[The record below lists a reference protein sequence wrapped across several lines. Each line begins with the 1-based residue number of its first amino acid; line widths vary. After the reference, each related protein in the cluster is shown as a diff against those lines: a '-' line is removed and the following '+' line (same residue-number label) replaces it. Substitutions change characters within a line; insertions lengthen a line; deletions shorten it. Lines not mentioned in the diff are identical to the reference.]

1 MVTMLIKHMRIADEV
16 YVSDKI
22 PFKLKVAE
30 ELGADHTLTPAE
42 LSNYGNYFDIVF
54 EAVGGF
60 AIETTLNQAIYVTKN
75 RGLIILLGAVEI
87 SPKIKLGIFHAKE
100 AHLIGSF
107 SLTYQDYIDAYNLVN
122 SKVLRFSR
130 LVTPQFPFSEA
141 LKAIRVALS
150 HPESIKVM
158 LIDK

>member
-1 MVTMLIKHMRIADEV
+1 MRVVDEL
-16 YVSDKI
+16 YVSDKL
-22 PFKLKVAE
+22 PFRLKVAE

-60 AIETTLNQAIYVTKN
+60 AIKTTLNQAIYVTKI
-75 RGLIILLGAVEI
+75 GVIILLGAVEI
-87 SPKIKLGIFHAKE
+87 SPKIKLGIFHVKE

-107 SLTYQDYIDAYNLVN
+107 TLTYQDYIDAYNMVN
-122 SKVLRFSR
+122 SKLLRLSR
-130 LVTPQFPFSEA
+130 LITHQFPLSEA
-141 LKAIRVALS
+141 PKAIRVALS

-158 LIDK
+158 LMDK